1 MKRLNLRSYLPIILI
16 IIISVVALIF
26 DILKFYSS
34 VDIRS
39 WSYIHETLAFV
50 NMVVY
55 YFYLRKRD
63 LFKETDVK
71 TIIKNFGVLLIA
83 LYIFVLLNKQFFLSE
98 FSGTIFPP
106 EPDNISSLIYANSI
120 SLAAILFFIPMLL
133 LIRNLI
139 NYKYKKLTKLYLGGA
154 IGLTGFL
161 MVWTAIFNIAPD
173 ISFDFNI
180 TDTNSIIALVS
191 NSAFMLSLL
200 FFILLSTR
208 TNWVTH
214 LRKREKASFF
224 VLSAILIWL
233 IIYLYGF
240 AFDQAVPAHSIVLGI
255 FTNSAWLFLTFYSM
269 MAGLNLMMHLP
280 TARIF
285 DRKMNEIA
293 SLHDLSRAI
302 SVDADFHT
310 IVHLVIEM
318 SADVLE
324 TNFTWLEVY
333 NKEEQTSKVTA
344 SDSLTRAEISAL
356 SEHSNHFINN
366 QIYDEKE
373 VVVINEFTKDSPYL
387 QIKSWKNEIESMAG
401 VPIIGNN
408 GNLFGILYTAK
419 TKSYGFDPDDV
430 NLLEAYANQAAIA
443 FENAELMA
451 KSLERERMEQELQI
465 AREVQMRLLPQDTV
479 DVPGL
484 LVETLTITAY
494 EVGGDYYDFYSIS
507 DHGMGLIIG
516 DVSGKG
522 ASAAFYMAETKGIIL
537 SLAETLT
544 HPAEILKKA
553 NKILY
558 PSMEKKAFISMLAA
572 RWDADTKIL
581 HFARAGHCPVIHYS
595 AALKNTILLQPPGLA
610 IGLDEGRIFDQILK
624 ETEHQT
630 AAGDILAFYTDGLS
644 EARNKQDEEFGEQ
657 RLCDVIRENAHL
669 DVEALKQA
677 IIDTILSFL
686 DGQAL
691 HDDLTLVLLKI
702 NTLE

>member
-1 MKRLNLRSYLPIILI
+1 MKRFNLRSHLPIAFVILI
-16 IIISVVALIF
+16 SAIALIF

-34 VDIRS
+34 VDIQS
-39 WSYIHETLAFV
+39 WSYIHESLAFI
-50 NMVVY
+50 NMIVY
-55 YFYLRKRD
+55 YLYLRKRP
-63 LFKETDVK
+63 LFQETDVK
-71 TIIKNFGVLLIA
+71 TIIKNFGVLLAA
-83 LYIFVLLNKQFFLSE
+83 LYILVLLNKQFLSSD
-98 FSGTIFPP
+98 FSGGAFPP
-106 EPDNISSLIYANSI
+106 EPDNISSLLYANSMSLI
-120 SLAAILFFIPMLL
+120 SILFFIPMLL

-139 NYKYKKLTKLYLGGA
+139 TYKYKKLTKIYLTGA
-154 IGLTGFL
+154 IGLTVFL
-161 MVWTAIFNIAPD
+161 MIWTAVFKIAPD
-173 ISFDFNI
+173 ISFDFSADS
-180 TDTNSIIALVS
+180 TTALLTLVS
-191 NSAFMLSLL
+191 NSVFMLSLI

-208 TNWVTH
+208 TSWVTH

-233 IIYLYGF
+233 IVYIYGF

-255 FTNSAWLFLTFYSM
+255 FTNSAWLFLTFYSIL
-269 MAGLNLMMHLP
+269 AGLNLMMHLP

-302 SVDADFHT
+302 SVDTDFHS
-310 IVHLVIEM
+310 IMRLLIEM

-333 NKEEQTSKVTA
+333 NEEEETSKVTA
-344 SDSLTRAEISAL
+344 SDSLRSSEIEVL
-356 SEHSNHFINN
+356 SQHSNHFINN
-366 QIYDEKE
+366 QIYAEKHA
-373 VVVINEFTKDSPYL
+373 VIINEFTKDSPYQ
-387 QIKSWKNEIESMAG
+387 QIKSWKKEIESLAG
-401 VPIIGNN
+401 VPIIGSD

-419 TKSYGFDPDDV
+419 TKRYGFDPDDV

-465 AREVQMRLLPQDTV
+465 AREVQMRLLPPDTAAI
-479 DVPGL
+479 PGL
-484 LVETLTITAY
+484 QVETLTITAY

-507 DHGMGLIIG
+507 DKGLGFIIG

-522 ASAAFYMAETKGIIL
+522 TSAAFYMAETKGIIL
-537 SLAETLT
+537 SLAESLT
-544 HPAEILKKA
+544 NPADILKKA

-572 RWDADTKIL
+572 RWNTDTKIL

-595 AALKNTILLQPPGLA
+595 AASKNTILLQPPGLA
-610 IGLDEGRIFDQILK
+610 LGLDEGRIFDQILK

-630 AAGDILAFYTDGLS
+630 AEGDILAFYTDGLS
-644 EARNKQDEEFGEQ
+644 EARNKKDEEFGEQ

-669 DVEALKQA
+669 DAKALKQA
-677 IIDTILSFL
+677 IIDTILNFL

-691 HDDLTLVLLKI
+691 HDDLTLLLLKI

>member
-1 MKRLNLRSYLPIILI
+1 MKRFNLRSYLPIILI
-16 IIISVVALIF
+16 LIISLIAFIF
-26 DILKFYSS
+26 DVLKFYSS
-34 VDIRS
+34 VDIQS
-39 WSYIHETLAFV
+39 WSYIHESLAFI

-55 YFYLRKRD
+55 YLYLRKRP

-71 TIIKNFGVLLIA
+71 TIIKNFGVLLAA
-83 LYIFVLLNKQFFLSE
+83 LYILVLLNKQFLSGD
-98 FSGTIFPP
+98 FSGGAFPL
-106 EPDNISSLIYANSI
+106 EPDNISSLVYANSM
-120 SLAAILFFIPMLL
+120 SLIAILFFIPMLL

-139 NYKYKKLTKLYLGGA
+139 TYKYKKRTKLYLTGA
-154 IGLTGFL
+154 VGLTVFL
-161 MVWTAIFNIAPD
+161 MAWTAVFKIAPD
-173 ISFDFNI
+173 ISFDFSLN
-180 TDTNSIIALVS
+180 DTNSILTLIS
-191 NSAFMLSLL
+191 NSVFMLSLL
-200 FFILLSTR
+200 FFFILSTH
-208 TNWVTH
+208 TSWVTH

-224 VLSAILIWL
+224 ILSAILIWL
-233 IIYLYGF
+233 IIYIYGF
-240 AFDQAVPAHSIVLGI
+240 AFDQAVPAHSIALGI
-255 FTNSAWLFLTFYSM
+255 FTNSAWLFLTFYST

-285 DRKMNEIA
+285 DRKMNEIS

-302 SVDADFHT
+302 SVDTDFHS

-333 NKEEQTSKVTA
+333 NQEEQTSKVTA
-344 SDSLTRAEISAL
+344 SNRLTQREIAAL
-356 SEHSNHFINN
+356 SKHSNHFINN
-366 QIYDEKE
+366 QIYSEKK
-373 VVVINEFTKDSPYL
+373 VVVINEFTKDSPYQ
-387 QIKSWKNEIESMAG
+387 QIKFWKKEIESLAG
-401 VPIIGNN
+401 VPIIGSD

-419 TKSYGFDPDDV
+419 TKRYGFDPDDV

-465 AREVQMRLLPQDTV
+465 AREVQMRLLPQDTA

-484 LVETLTITAY
+484 QVETLTITAY

-507 DHGMGLIIG
+507 DRGLGLIIG

-522 ASAAFYMAETKGIIL
+522 TSAAFYMAETKGIIL
-537 SLAETLT
+537 SLAESLT
-544 HPAEILKKA
+544 RPAEILKKA

-581 HFARAGHCPVIHYS
+581 HFARAGHCPVIHYAS
-595 AALKNTILLQPPGLA
+595 ASKNTILLQPPGLA

-644 EARNKQDEEFGEQ
+644 EARNKNDEEFGEQ

-669 DVEALKQA
+669 DAEALKQA

-702 NTLE
+702 NDLK